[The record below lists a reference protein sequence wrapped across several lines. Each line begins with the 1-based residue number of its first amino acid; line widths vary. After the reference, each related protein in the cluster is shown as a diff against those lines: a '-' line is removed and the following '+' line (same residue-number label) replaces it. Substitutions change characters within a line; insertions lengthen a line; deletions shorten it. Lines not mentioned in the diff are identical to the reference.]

1 MKILFITNLLP
12 YPLDNGGKIKSYN
25 TLQMLSEGNDIDVF
39 SFYESSKELDSLEY
53 MKSKFSD
60 VHIIEKPLTTSK
72 NIKKMILIAFRSL
85 FNKLPFVLLKF
96 KDNKMNELLKREIS
110 KNKYDLVYIDHL
122 QLAVYWDILKT
133 CKCSIY
139 LDEHNC
145 ESQIL
150 KRKIES
156 KQNFLK
162 NWFIKLEYKKLKN
175 FEDKILKK
183 SDKVI
188 VLSEE
193 DKKCLIKDI
202 DVNENKFIVIP
213 IPIKVDFMKQR
224 GSKINDNR
232 TLNIMFLGT
241 LTWFPNAQGVEWF
254 VDKVIPQLEKVKLNY
269 KLFIVGKDP
278 SESLMSKCK
287 ENNKIIITGYVD
299 DVNEYIEKCD
309 IMVVPIFIGSGM
321 RVKILEG
328 LGKRIPIISTK
339 IGAEGID
346 VEDGKDILLAENEQE
361 FIASILKLK
370 NSKLYSNI
378 QSNGQILFK
387 SRYSIDAV
395 ITKYR
400 RFVLEDKELR
410 INE

>member
-25 TLQMLSEGNDIDVF
+25 TLEMLSEENDVDIF
-39 SFYESSKELDSLEY
+39 SFYESRKELDSLKY
-53 MKSKFSD
+53 MKSKFNN

-72 NIKKMILIAFRSL
+72 NIKKMIFIAFRSL

-96 KDNKMNELLKREIS
+96 KDNNMSQLLKKEIS

-122 QLAVYWDILKT
+122 QLGVYWDILKM
-133 CKCSIY
+133 CNCPIY

-150 KRKIES
+150 KRKIKSGE
-156 KQNFLK
+156 NILK
-162 NWFIKLEYKKLKN
+162 NCFIRLEYKKLKN
-175 FEDKILKK
+175 FEDKIVKK
-183 SDKVI
+183 CDKVI

-193 DKKCLIKDI
+193 DKKCLMNGV
-202 DVNENKFIVIP
+202 DVNKNKFTVIP
-213 IPIKVDFMKQR
+213 IPIQADFMKTI
-224 GSKINDNR
+224 GSRINNKK

-241 LTWFPNAQGVEWF
+241 LTWFPNSQGIEWF
-254 VDKVIPQLEKVKLNY
+254 VDKVIPKLEQTNSNY

-278 SESLMSKCK
+278 SESLMNKCK
-287 ENNKIIITGYVD
+287 QNNKIIVTGYVD

-309 IMVVPIFIGSGM
+309 IMIVPIFVGSGM

-328 LGKRIPIISTK
+328 LGKRIPIISTQ

-346 VEDGKDILLAENEQE
+346 VENEKDILLAENEQE
-361 FIASILKLK
+361 FINSIVKLTD
-370 NSKLYSNI
+370 NELYSSI
-378 QSNGQILFK
+378 QKSGRKLFDSK
-387 SRYSIDAV
+387 YSIEAV
-395 ITKYR
+395 ITNYKR
-400 RFVLEDKELR
+400 LVLNDKELKK
-410 INE
+410 NE